1 MTLQKAVI
9 CMNGRFPNQHAWR
22 RFLARMFD
30 YLFFSFLF
38 MVLISQAFLPAAYPV
53 CYFIGQTIFVIT
65 LEALFVWRGGTT
77 PGKRLLG
84 LYIVSDEDAPLD
96 LRRAWHR
103 TFCLYLRG
111 LWLALPIIL
120 FIPAWLSKRQ
130 LEATGTTS
138 WDKAANTAVFTT
150 SRNLFREI
158 LFVIVFLLLIYLISN
173 FYLLQ
178 DFI

>member
-1 MTLQKAVI
+1 
-9 CMNGRFPNQHAWR
+9 MNGKFPNQHAWR

-38 MVLISQAFLPAAYPV
+38 MVLISQAFRPAAYPV
-53 CYFIGQTIFVIT
+53 FYFIGQTLFVIT
-65 LEALFVWRGGTT
+65 LEAFFVGQGGTT
-77 PGKRLLG
+77 PGKKFLG
-84 LYIVSDEDAPLD
+84 LYIVSDEDAPLS
-96 LRRAWHR
+96 LHRAWQR

-111 LWLALPIIL
+111 LWLGLPILL
-120 FIPAWLSKRQ
+120 FIPAWLSKKQ

-138 WDKAANTAVFTT
+138 WDKAANTKVFTT
-150 SRNLFREI
+150 GRNMLREI

-173 FYLLQ
+173 FFLLQ